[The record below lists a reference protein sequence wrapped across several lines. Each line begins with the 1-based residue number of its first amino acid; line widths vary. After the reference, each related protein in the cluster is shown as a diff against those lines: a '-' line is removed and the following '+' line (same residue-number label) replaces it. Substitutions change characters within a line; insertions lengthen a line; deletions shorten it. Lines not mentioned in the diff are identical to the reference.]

1 MGKIMY
7 KDQDYTGGGE
17 MPEVYDELTKMLDN
31 GNIEFNSDE
40 YVPKTNAQA
49 TATLYES
56 ELNSMLPLSSIFV
69 SSSYTSGISPPP
81 V

>member
-31 GNIEFNSDE
+31 GNIEFNSD
-40 YVPKTNAQA
+40 
-49 TATLYES
+49 S
-56 ELNSMLPLSSIFV
+56 
-69 SSSYTSGISPPP
+69 
-81 V
+81 